1 MMKEKF
7 MGKKYVQ
14 EQGDNMNTNVGEVNF
29 FEKLEQ
35 NIRILASHQPV
46 EGYSS
51 VKELFEACKAWVGL
65 ENGPFRSNG
74 YKEYFNNIVANLKH
88 ENSQHLAIAVFI
100 KAHNLNSVQIFLL
113 LRLLVK
119 TALGPCTWDSRMK
132 TYLERGQVLF
142 SEKELES
149 LFSGLKGNEIKAVG
163 NIFEYSRRCI
173 NLNRCFVYVKQFL
186 GVLPPS
192 NEVCQ

>member
-1 MMKEKF
+1 
-7 MGKKYVQ
+7 
-14 EQGDNMNTNVGEVNF
+14 MNTHVEDVNF

-35 NIRILASHQPV
+35 NLRILAIHQPV
-46 EGYSS
+46 EGYTS
-51 VKELFEACKAWVGL
+51 VKELFEACQAWVGL

-88 ENSQHLAIAVFI
+88 ENSQHLALAVFI
-100 KAHNLNSVQIFLL
+100 KAHNLKSVQVFLL

-132 TYLERGQVLF
+132 TYLERGQVIF

-149 LFSGLKGNEIKAVG
+149 LFIGLKGNEIRAVS
-163 NIFEYSRRCI
+163 NVFEYSRRCI

-186 GVLPPS
+186 GVLPQS
-192 NEVCQ
+192 NEVRQ

>member
-1 MMKEKF
+1 M
-7 MGKKYVQ
+7 
-14 EQGDNMNTNVGEVNF
+14 
-29 FEKLEQ
+29 
-35 NIRILASHQPV
+35 
-46 EGYSS
+46 
-51 VKELFEACKAWVGL
+51 
-65 ENGPFRSNG
+65 
-74 YKEYFNNIVANLKH
+74 ANLKH
-88 ENSQHLAIAVFI
+88 ENSQHLAIVVFV

-163 NIFEYSRRCI
+163 NVFEYSRRCI